1 METFS
6 MRTNVLFI
14 VGTILMVGCG
24 SAIATRLGFT
34 GLQTALVAG
43 FAVGIAILGQ
53 APSFALRACID
64 QLEAKV
70 AALSKN
76 AV

>member
-1 METFS
+1 
-6 MRTNVLFI
+6 MRIYVLII
-14 VGTILMVGCG
+14 VGTILMAGCG
-24 SAIATRLGFT
+24 SAIAARLGFT

-43 FAVGIAILGQ
+43 FAVGIAILAQ
-53 APSFALRACID
+53 APSFALRSRIA

-76 AV
+76 AA

>member
-1 METFS
+1 
-6 MRTNVLFI
+6 MRTYVLII
-14 VGTILMVGCG
+14 VGTILMAGCG
-24 SAIATRLGFT
+24 AAIATRLGFT

-43 FAVGIAILGQ
+43 FAVGIAILSQ
-53 APSFALRACID
+53 TPSLALRSRIA

-76 AV
+76 AA